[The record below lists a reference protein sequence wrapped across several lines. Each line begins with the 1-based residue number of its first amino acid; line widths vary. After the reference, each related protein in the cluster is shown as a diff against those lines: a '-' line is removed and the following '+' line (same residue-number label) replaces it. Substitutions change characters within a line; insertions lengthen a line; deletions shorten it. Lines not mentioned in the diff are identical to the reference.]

1 MELKSYQKRVID
13 DLSDYVTV
21 LSETGS
27 LSEAF
32 SQFWARRGVT
42 VGGAGIHAYQDVIPG
57 VPHVCYKVPT
67 GGGKTL
73 LACASVKPV
82 LDSMA
87 TTGHRALVWLVP
99 SDAILAQTLRALK
112 NPSHP
117 YRQRLNVDFNN
128 RVEVYSKEELLAGQ
142 NFNPTTV
149 SEQLSVMV
157 LSYDSFRTSKAEGR
171 KAYQANGALASFPK
185 FLGTPDRP
193 IAQADETA
201 LFQVINQ
208 LNPMVVVDES
218 HHARSTLSLE
228 MLTNFNPAFVLDLT
242 ATPTKQAN
250 IISYVDALKLK
261 NEHMVK
267 LPVIVYNRDN
277 QTSVIS
283 DAIDL
288 RNSLEAAASREHHN
302 GGEYIRPI
310 VLFQAQPKTSED
322 ATSFEKLRAKL
333 VQAGIPEDQIAIKT
347 ANVDE
352 LKGVDLLSPQC
363 PIRYII
369 TVNALQEGWDCPFA
383 YILASVANKTSP
395 VDVEQILGR
404 ILRQPHTRRHAA
416 ELLNMSYVLTSSVN
430 FQQTVDNVVH
440 GLNAAGF
447 TARDHRVA
455 DDLPIEPTPAE
466 TANPLPGFDISQ
478 PGTQATSP
486 GIDPLDAD
494 EAFLDFDTQEV
505 AVRTTGTAT
514 AGDGGGETGRNV
526 AGMAEVA
533 TRMGREYERQAQQA
547 QHNGGTSMVPRELED
562 KVATYSMNPAYADQA
577 RTLRIPQLFIQTS
590 GSLFADP
597 DDEMNW
603 TLVTKEALGQ
613 GFTLHG
619 KDYAI
624 DVSRAE
630 EEMSMVDVRKESA
643 DAPKAFGMKAQ
654 QQQWLRQHLASLP
667 EASRISAC
675 TQIIVD
681 RLDRFDAI
689 SSSDVKHYVQ
699 QVVGNLDTAQLE
711 TLETSPHVVADKI
724 KVKVEAF
731 LDGYRAEQFR
741 KQIDAGL
748 ISARPSFA
756 LPERIN
762 PAHAI
767 TSMGGSLY
775 AGEGLMND
783 FERQVIS
790 KAEALENV
798 IWWHRNIERV
808 GLRLNGAINHYPDFI
823 IRTESGRI
831 VVLETKGENL
841 KNDDS
846 RIKLELGKAWAQFA
860 GPAYRY
866 YMVFADNVT
875 PLDGAYTVTD
885 FLNILEQL

>member
-13 DLSDYVTV
+13 DLTDYVSV
-21 LSETGS
+21 LVETGS
-27 LSEAF
+27 LCESF
-32 SQFWARRGVT
+32 SQFWAQRGVT
-42 VGGAGIHAYQDVIPG
+42 VGVAGIRHYQDVIPG

-82 LDSMA
+82 LDAMA
-87 TTGHRALVWLVP
+87 PTGHRALVWLVP
-99 SDAILAQTLRALK
+99 SDAILTQTLQALK
-112 NPSHP
+112 NPDHP

-149 SEQLSVMV
+149 SEQLTVMV

-193 IAQADETA
+193 IAEADETA

-228 MLTNFNPAFVLDLT
+228 MLTNFNPSFVLDLT

-250 IISYVDALKLK
+250 IIAYVDALELK

-277 QTSVIS
+277 QTSVIA

-288 RNSLEAAASREHHN
+288 RTSLEAAASREHQN

-352 LKGVDLLSPQC
+352 LKGVDLLSSQC

-369 TVNALQEGWDCPFA
+369 TVNALKEGWDCPFA
-383 YILASVANKTSP
+383 YILASLANKTSQ

-416 ELLNMSYVLTSSVN
+416 ELLNMSYVLTSSAN
-430 FQQTVDNVVH
+430 FQETVDNVVQ

-455 DDLPIEPTPAE
+455 DDLPIEPASEE
-466 TANPLPGFDISQ
+466 TTDPLPGIDTPQTGNLEVALGADSLGDGEDFLNFDTNEVAARTASSGSEGGGDSE
-478 PGTQATSP
+478 PGT
-486 GIDPLDAD
+486 
-494 EAFLDFDTQEV
+494 
-505 AVRTTGTAT
+505 
-514 AGDGGGETGRNV
+514 NV
-526 AGMAEVA
+526 AGMTQAA
-533 TRMGREYERQAQQA
+533 TRMGQEYERQARQA
-547 QHNGGTSMVPRELED
+547 QQIGRSQMVPRELED
-562 KVATYSMNPAYADQA
+562 KVTTYSMNPAYAADV
-577 RTLRIPQLFIQTS
+577 RKLRIPQLFIQTS

-597 DDEMNW
+597 DDEVNW
-603 TLVTKEALGQ
+603 VLVSKEALGE
-613 GFTLHG
+613 GFTLRG

-643 DAPKAFGMKAQ
+643 DAPKAFGMKAR
-654 QQQWLRQHLASLP
+654 QQQWLREHLASLP
-667 EASRISAC
+667 EASRITAC
-675 TQIIVD
+675 TDIIVE

-689 SSSDVKHYVQ
+689 ASSDVKQYVE
-699 QVVGNLDTAQLE
+699 QVVGNLDRAQLE
-711 TLETSPHVVADKI
+711 TLETSPRVVAEKI
-724 KVKVEAF
+724 KEKVEAF
-731 LDGYRAEQFR
+731 LSSYRAEQFR

-748 ISARPSFA
+748 ISARPHFE

-762 PAHAI
+762 PPHAI
-767 TSMGGSLY
+767 TSMGNSLY
-775 AGEGLMND
+775 AGEGQMND
-783 FERQVIS
+783 FERRVITKVS
-790 KAEALENV
+790 ALENV
-798 IWWHRNIERV
+798 TWWHRNIERV

-823 IRTESGRI
+823 IRTEAGRI
-831 VVLETKGENL
+831 VLLETKGGDR
-841 KNDDS
+841 KNEDS
-846 RIKLELGKAWAQFA
+846 RIKIDLGRAWAQLA

-866 YMVFADNVT
+866 YMVFEDNVT

-885 FLNILEQL
+885 FLNVLEKL